1 MPVKMKTKLRITS
14 IRQLKSMK
22 VRPVVDLL
30 KLMLKGLSIVIIIT
44 GQFQEDQFNNAI

>member
-1 MPVKMKTKLRITS
+1 MPVKMKTKLPS

-22 VRPVVDLL
+22 VIPMVDLL
-30 KLMLKGLSIVIIIT
+30 KLVLKGLSFVIIT

>member
-1 MPVKMKTKLRITS
+1 MPVKIKTKLRIPS

-22 VRPVVDLL
+22 VMPMVDLL
-30 KLMLKGLSIVIIIT
+30 KLMLKGLSIVIIT